1 MDAESVHVL
10 QREQVMPAMIE
21 NNICQKKM
29 LLCCSLFAAF
39 IQQEQNLMQRIHL
52 DSCSANTSGH
62 PILLRFTSLLVP
74 ETPMKKRINL
84 HYSFSLHR
92 CWFQKLQ
99 KEWIC

>member
-62 PILLRFTSLLVP
+62 PILFAAIAWG
-74 ETPMKKRINL
+74 ETVGWKVVWLK
-84 HYSFSLHR
+84 
-92 CWFQKLQ
+92 
-99 KEWIC
+99 